1 MDATYLTD
9 ANGTTAPNGR
19 QTSLVIG
26 PITGAT
32 ISPLVPSAPHKSDH
46 ARRVG
51 VRAPIRQEADDAVP
65 ASMCPPSSPSRL
77 EVTALSDGVG

>member
-32 ISPLVPSAPHKSDH
+32 ISPGPICPAQKRPRPPGRRSSAY
-46 ARRVG
+46 
-51 VRAPIRQEADDAVP
+51 P
-65 ASMCPPSSPSRL
+65 AGGR
-77 EVTALSDGVG
+77 